1 MVQEKTTKG
10 QIEIAKAF
18 NLNIADD
25 LADVGF
31 IKIMN
36 ILKSIFDY
44 PIDERPATEKQIAF
58 AKKFGIDVSEYTL
71 EMAGMVLLRITQ
83 EEDKESIRTQD
94 LKPGDIVTTFNRM
107 NPNYS
112 NGFKYTI
119 SSIKDGMVYFKGGN
133 GKKAF
138 ARNIRKMK

>member
-1 MVQEKTTKG
+1 MVQEKTTKE

-44 PIDERPATEKQIAF
+44 PIDERPAEFAGALQPVDRRKAGHATEINLP
-58 AKKFGIDVSEYTL
+58 V
-71 EMAGMVLLRITQ
+71 
-83 EEDKESIRTQD
+83 
-94 LKPGDIVTTFNRM
+94 
-107 NPNYS
+107 
-112 NGFKYTI
+112 
-119 SSIKDGMVYFKGGN
+119 
-133 GKKAF
+133 
-138 ARNIRKMK
+138 